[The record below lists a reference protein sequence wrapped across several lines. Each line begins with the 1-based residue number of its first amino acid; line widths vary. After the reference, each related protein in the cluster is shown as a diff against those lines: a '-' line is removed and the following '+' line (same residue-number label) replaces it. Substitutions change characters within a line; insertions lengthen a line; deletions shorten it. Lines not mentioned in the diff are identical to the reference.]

1 MLGYSNI
8 VTCLLLSD
16 TPLCPFPAAFAM
28 QALYHVTRLETF
40 QESAQLFTLI
50 TLTAFL
56 IDTIGMS
63 LPYAGAGSCDAA
75 GGVSGV
81 CAWS

>member
-1 MLGYSNI
+1 MLRYSYI

-28 QALYHVTRLETF
+28 QALYHVTRLGTF
-40 QESAQLFTLI
+40 QESAQLF